1 MGLQLVKIVAQETF
15 VPTNTFLQ
23 RQLMKR
29 KNCPL
34 QVKFNCLSCEG
45 DLNLIS
51 QDIKVTQKY
60 DYKET
65 AHYYYYKC
73 VDCDKMFDEMIKST
87 GLRNLSLANREK
99 AEKLALQPHN

>member
-1 MGLQLVKIVAQETF
+1 VAQEIF
-15 VPTNTFLQ
+15 VLINTFSQ
-23 RQLMKR
+23 RPLMKR
-29 KNCPL
+29 KGCPL
-34 QVKFNCLSCEG
+34 QAKFNCLFCEG
-45 DLNLIS
+45 DLNLVS
-51 QDIKVTQKY
+51 QDVKVAKKY

-65 AHYYYYKC
+65 THYYYYKC